1 MPMETSCF
9 LRAVRFSPFSGK
21 LTERLGPRFTTA
33 GGVAI
38 VGVGLLLIGTTA
50 ARPPL
55 VFAEIGLA
63 LTGVGMGLATGPL
76 MGEAVGAV
84 PAARSGTA
92 SAIINVARMVGA
104 TVGVAA
110 LGAVYAVFKG
120 GPGGLRLAMI
130 IVLPPTDGIHP
141 RVWPVV

>member
-9 LRAVRFSPFSGK
+9 L
-21 LTERLGPRFTTA
+21 
-33 GGVAI
+33 
-38 VGVGLLLIGTTA
+38 LLIGMTA
-50 ARPPL
+50 ARPSL

-76 MGEAVGAV
+76 MG
-84 PAARSGTA
+84 
-92 SAIINVARMVGA
+92 A

-120 GPGGLRLAMI
+120 GPGGLCFAMSIGGVAQLAGAAY
-130 IVLPPTDGIHP
+130 TWGTTA
-141 RVWPVV
+141 RRSG